1 MKLTKIISMAT
12 FLAMLMACTEPVDVT
27 PFTYPQVFT
36 GEVRQGWSIRSVQ
49 LLQDGKGTQTFQLD
63 QCITDDIY
71 IFYNNPERT
80 YQVTE
85 GATKCNDGDPTLIV
99 DSNWGFTN
107 STAQLTMVMPLLSVD
122 PLPFVLKEV
131 DGVKMTLD
139 IYFDD
144 NHSSYRFNFKPA
156 SLE

>member
-1 MKLTKIISMAT
+1 MAV
-12 FLAMLMACTEPVDVT
+12 LVAMAMACTEEVKVI

-36 GEVRQGWSIRSVQ
+36 GEVKKGWSIRSVQ
-49 LLQDGKGTQTFQLD
+49 LLQNGKGTTTFDLD
-63 QCITDDIY
+63 KCITDDIY

-85 GATKCNDGDPTLIV
+85 GATTCNEGDPNLIV

-107 STAQLTMVMPLLSVD
+107 STAQLMIVMPLLDSD
-122 PLPFVLKEV
+122 PIPFVLKEV
-131 DGVKMTLD
+131 DNIKMTLD

-144 NHSSYRFNFKPA
+144 NQASYRFNFKPV
-156 SLE
+156 SVE